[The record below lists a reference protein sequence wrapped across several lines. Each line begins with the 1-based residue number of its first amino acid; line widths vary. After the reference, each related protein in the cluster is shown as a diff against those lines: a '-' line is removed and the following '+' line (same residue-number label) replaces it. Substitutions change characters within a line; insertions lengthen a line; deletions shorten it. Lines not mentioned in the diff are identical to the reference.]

1 MIEKD
6 GILTCFDL
14 SLFPIRAKL
23 TEVGA
28 TKGRYLDKLSSL
40 ESSIQ
45 QNLAK
50 KEELASKR
58 KFLQLSIELHERII
72 QRILA
77 QLKIP
82 YHREPNAT
90 QKEDLHQLKSSIA
103 QAKRDIERV
112 SAILYI
118 LSKQSHMLKECVAS
132 MRSSGVIE
140 KVECAEEDLLSQLSS
155 DPPMVLGRELDKC
168 SNLGDNPTSSAM
180 MGAIIARSEL
190 ELQRNGLAS
199 SQTDRTKKRS
209 ERGDRDVARR
219 QENYLQA
226 LITSRARE
234 LEALRNAVKSKK
246 RRALNKE
253 IAAGRRLREAA
264 TSLPRTIDV
273 HLSISIADF
282 DRRKLA
288 RLESDRIA
296 PARRSLLV
304 GDKHCIYDSD
314 FSNGIHKVR
323 LCHGTSSKDCT
334 SDPEYHS
341 IGDRLSQ
348 EQRKA
353 AYDDIIDFIGRIQGF
368 RKKLASLEAARSE
381 LRGCYAA
388 AVKSAAASKMNAAE
402 QSLLEIGKEIQAKR
416 NAMQALE
423 RKYRRAQRLMLR
435 RSLLAKEFFP
445 RERNRTLEECLQRWM
460 YYAQSSTTI
469 KEAFRRKHCVLM
481 QDLQLNQGQLKVSA
495 TSS

>member
-1 MIEKD
+1 M
-6 GILTCFDL
+6 L
-14 SLFPIRAKL
+14 A
-23 TEVGA
+23 EVGA

-40 ESSIQ
+40 KSSIR
-45 QNLAK
+45 QNSA
-50 KEELASKR
+50 KEEELVNKR
-58 KFLQLSIELHERII
+58 KFLLLSIELYERKI
-72 QRILA
+72 QCILA
-77 QLKIP
+77 ELELP

-90 QKEDLHQLKSSIA
+90 QKEDLNQLKSGIA
-103 QAKRDIERV
+103 QAKRDIDRV
-112 SAILYI
+112 STALNI
-118 LSKQSHMLKECVAS
+118 LSEQNHNSEKCVAS
-132 MRSSGVIE
+132 MRSSDVIE
-140 KVECAEEDLLSQLSS
+140 RVKFTEEDLLSQLSS
-155 DPPMVLGRELDKC
+155 GPLMVLGRELDEC
-168 SNLGDNPTSSAM
+168 SNLGDTPNPSATM
-180 MGAIIARSEL
+180 DEIIDRSEL

-199 SQTDRTKKRS
+199 QLTDRTKKRS
-209 ERGDRDVARR
+209 GRGARDVARR

-314 FSNGIHKVR
+314 FSNGIHKMR

-368 RKKLASLEAARSE
+368 RKKLVSLEAARSE

-481 QDLQLNQGQLKVSA
+481 QDLQLN
-495 TSS
+495 